1 MATKRTG
8 RPVGVSRDQVP
19 NDGLRA
25 EFQRRKRTED
35 LSLAEVARRCGW
47 ERKRSRASRGNP
59 EQRVPDSSRV
69 ARYLGINTY
78 NSRGKTF
85 RRRHINYDEAVLLAE
100 AIGADPV
107 DVGL

>member
-1 MATKRTG
+1 M
-8 RPVGVSRDQVP
+8 DQVP

-47 ERKRSRASRGNP
+47 DRQRSQASRGK
-59 EQRVPDSSRV
+59 RVPDSSRV

-78 NSRGKTF
+78 NSRGYRK
-85 RRRHINYDEAVLLAE
+85 RRSHINYDEAVLLAE